1 MKLKIF
7 SSSFARKSFSNSA
20 KQRIETINT
29 KLPRIRENRTFINR
43 AIYIINEKKKKKKRI
58 ISSIIDYRMPPSKLE
73 GETGW
78 IASFRKRERERR
90 GEEKRKRAARLDLS
104 SSRGEIKFSR
114 NRSERRESWP
124 ARFFSVGKL

>member
-1 MKLKIF
+1 
-7 SSSFARKSFSNSA
+7 
-20 KQRIETINT
+20 
-29 KLPRIRENRTFINR
+29 
-43 AIYIINEKKKKKKRI
+43 
-58 ISSIIDYRMPPSKLE
+58 MPPSKLE